1 MSAFGM
7 DGFGEIGSVA
17 VDVYTS
23 AYRVSG
29 SVRTRFTR
37 VAEILNQLTAEHLPI
52 ERATISEY
60 DDPSGTL
67 AAPSA
72 LVALSEILIM
82 VAPEL
87 AGDASSEMRIQKR
100 AVRAQLVLPPLRL
113 TGAIHVPMG
122 GRPVDGLLNV
132 TDRFLPMTDVTV
144 TSAAHPELDRSAAA
158 VALQRRL
165 AHVLLVADDERPDEL
180 LADVLDEKTAE
191 SWLRGAEE
199 PRVRDPGREPG

>member
-60 DDPSGTL
+60 DDPAGTL

-158 VALQRRL
+158 IALQRRL

-180 LADVLDEKTAE
+180 LADVLDERTAE